1 MTRKNMF
8 FDIDATYSGT
18 FKEFGLGFYINLDFK
33 KHAYGFHLKLLWV
46 TLHII
51 LFNKEKI

>member
-1 MTRKNMF
+1 MF